1 MKQVFRFIGRH
12 YFRLLLTIGL
22 VALMFH
28 WGYFGFLLLP
38 VRARVGRLERPAPVI
53 FNRNF

>member
-28 WGYFGFLLLP
+28 WGYFGFLLLSVP
-38 VRARVGRLERPAPVI
+38 TLAVWRDLLP
-53 FNRNF
+53 